1 MEPELEPAEDLDGG
15 TEEQGEQV
23 CRPRF
28 APWPCCSAC
37 PARRLLL
44 ALQTP
49 SPKELVGTTGG
60 CKAPARPA
68 QSKNGMQDPRTGLV
82 TGLERPLVH
91 TRTTERGV
99 QISKYCP
106 SPGPSFAALASPS
119 GLPRYPQDP
128 ASKGLK
134 LDPAEGFPD
143 PVLEL
148 QLVRVGN
155 YFGDPC
161 WPRDLEVQGVS
172 PSCCCLGEQAAGAL
186 VIWLFWGWMGPL
198 PPELPFPEA
207 APVFAFSLSIDGGA
221 RGLHHETR
229 QCCSV

>member
-1 MEPELEPAEDLDGG
+1 M
-15 TEEQGEQV
+15 
-23 CRPRF
+23 
-28 APWPCCSAC
+28 
-37 PARRLLL
+37 
-44 ALQTP
+44 
-49 SPKELVGTTGG
+49 
-60 CKAPARPA
+60 
-68 QSKNGMQDPRTGLV
+68 

-99 QISKYCP
+99 QISKCCP

-128 ASKGLK
+128 ASKGLR

-161 WPRDLEVQGVS
+161 WPRELEVQGVS
-172 PSCCCLGEQAAGAL
+172 LSCCCLGEQAAGAL
-186 VIWLFWGWMGPL
+186 VIWLFWGWMPL
-198 PPELPFPEA
+198 SCLSQRRPWSLPSLLASTVEHVGCTMRQGSVVPCDKSSRQS
-207 APVFAFSLSIDGGA
+207 PRLAFVSSHSLAGGTSRQERPRSLSA
-221 RGLHHETR
+221 RLCVRTL
-229 QCCSV
+229 QL